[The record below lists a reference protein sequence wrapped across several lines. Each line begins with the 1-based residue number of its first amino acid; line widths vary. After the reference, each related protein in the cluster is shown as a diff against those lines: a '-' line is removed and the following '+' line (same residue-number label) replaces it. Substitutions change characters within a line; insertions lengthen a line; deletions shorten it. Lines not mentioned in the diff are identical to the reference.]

1 METNKRTDEQGLPP
15 AKEPKLKLG
24 NISETII
31 QNLHRD
37 FAPNNPLNTL
47 LSVDN
52 QAYYTIFKNVSDKA
66 YVKLPY
72 LVNST
77 VFRAEPKFQK
87 DISRLVLKLTPYNLI
102 DGLYLSSVKMYEA
115 CGVKEAYNAHYRVLA
130 QSYFLRTALCVGLS
144 ATGEIK
150 IITANPSILSAIPTT
165 CDVSAIIHRLD
176 MRNDDLRNGVLSCVR
191 LSPNICGYD
200 VQPFSVTA
208 SDRDFVILPKF
219 TVDYFIDYIQS
230 LLKSMFCEVKFAGP
244 NGEITKIIACNRPP
258 KEDFRG
264 NISARF
270 IEKAPCKYGVIR
282 CVEVKTGRV
291 VVFPITHLISLHKV

>member
-1 METNKRTDEQGLPP
+1 MVNKRIDEQGLPP
-15 AKEPKLKLG
+15 AKEPKLKLN

-37 FAPNNPLNTL
+37 FAPNNPINTL

-52 QAYYTIFKNVSDKA
+52 QAYYTIYKNVCDKA

-72 LVNST
+72 LVNGN
-77 VFRAEPKFQK
+77 VFRAESKLQK

-102 DGLYLSSVKMYEA
+102 DGMYIASVKMYEA
-115 CGVKEAYNAHYRVLA
+115 CDVKEAYSAHFRVLA
-130 QSYFLRTALCVGLS
+130 QSYYLRTALCVGLS
-144 ATGEIK
+144 SSGDIK
-150 IITANPSILSAIPTT
+150 IITANPAVLSAVPTT
-165 CDVSAIIHRLD
+165 CDISALIQRLD

-208 SDRDFVILPKF
+208 NSSDYVILPKF
-219 TVDYFIDYIQS
+219 CIDYFINYIQS
-230 LLKSMFCEVKFAGP
+230 LLNAICCEVKFATP
-244 NGEITKIIACNRPP
+244 NGDITKIIACNRPQ
-258 KEDFRG
+258 KDEFRG
-264 NISARF
+264 NIAAKY
-270 IEKAPCKYGVIR
+270 INQEPCKYGVIR

-291 VVFPITHLISLHKV
+291 VVFPVTHLISLHKV

>member
-1 METNKRTDEQGLPP
+1 MENIKRIDEQELPP

-52 QAYYTIFKNVSDKA
+52 QAYYTIYKNVCERA

-72 LVNST
+72 LVDSN
-77 VFRAEPKFQK
+77 VFRAEPKLQK

-102 DGLYLSSVKMYEA
+102 DGIYIASVKMYEA
-115 CGVKEAYNAHYRVLA
+115 CGVKEAYRAHYRVLA
-130 QSYFLRTALCVGLS
+130 QSYFLRTAMCVGLS

-150 IITANPSILSAIPTT
+150 IITANPAILSAVPAT
-165 CDVSAIIHRLD
+165 CDVSAIIQRLD
-176 MRNDDLRNGVLSCVR
+176 IRNDDLRNGVLSCVR

-200 VQPFSVTA
+200 VHPFSVTA
-208 SDRDFVILPKF
+208 NSSDYVILPKF
-219 TVDYFIDYIQS
+219 CVDYFINYIQS
-230 LLKSMFCEVKFAGP
+230 LLNAMCYEVKFASP

-258 KEDFRG
+258 KEEFRG
-264 NISARF
+264 SVAARY
-270 IEKAPCKYGVIR
+270 INQEPCKYGVIR
-282 CVEVKTGRV
+282 CVESKTGRV
-291 VVFPITHLISLHKV
+291 VAFPITHLISIKRV

>member
-1 METNKRTDEQGLPP
+1 MENIKKTNEQELQS
-15 AKEPKLKLG
+15 AKEPKLKLN

-77 VFRAEPKFQK
+77 VFRTEPKLQK
-87 DISRLVLKLTPYNLI
+87 DISRIVLKLSPYNLI
-102 DGLYLSSVKMYEA
+102 DGMYIASVKMYEA
-115 CGVKEAYNAHYRVLA
+115 CGVKEAYSAHFRVLA

-144 ATGEIK
+144 ASGEIK
-150 IITANPSILSAIPTT
+150 IITANPAILSSMPTT
-165 CDVSAIIHRLD
+165 CDISVLCERLNP
-176 MRNDDLRNGVLSCVR
+176 RNDDLKNRVLSCVR

-200 VQPFSVTA
+200 VQPYSVTVNS
-208 SDRDFVILPKF
+208 SDYVILPKF
-219 TVDYFIDYIQS
+219 TLDYFINYIQS
-230 LLKSMFCEVKFAGP
+230 LLNAMQCEVKFATP
-244 NGEITKIIACNRPP
+244 NGDITKIIACNRPS
-258 KEDFRG
+258 KEEVRG
-264 NISARF
+264 NIAARY
-270 IEKAPCKYGVIR
+270 IDKEPCKYGIIR

-291 VVFPITHLISLHKV
+291 VVFPVTHLISIKRV

>member
-1 METNKRTDEQGLPP
+1 MEINKRINEQGLPP

-24 NISETII
+24 GISETVL

-37 FAPNNPLNTL
+37 FAPNNPINTL

-52 QAYYTIFKNVSDKA
+52 QAYYTIFKNACDKA

-72 LVNST
+72 LVNNT
-77 VFRAEPKFQK
+77 VFRAEPKLQK

-115 CGVKEAYNAHYRVLA
+115 CGVKEAYSAHYRVLA

-144 ATGEIK
+144 SSGDIR
-150 IITANPSILSAIPTT
+150 IITANPAILSAIPTT
-165 CDVSAIIHRLD
+165 CDVSALCERLNP
-176 MRNDDLRNGVLSCVR
+176 RNDDLRNGVLSCVR
-191 LSPNICGYD
+191 LTPNICGYD
-200 VQPFSVTA
+200 VQPYTVSA
-208 SDRDFVILPKF
+208 CDRDFVILPKF

-244 NGEITKIIACNRPP
+244 LNYINQYIQSKI
-258 KEDFRG
+258 
-264 NISARF
+264 
-270 IEKAPCKYGVIR
+270 V
-282 CVEVKTGRV
+282 
-291 VVFPITHLISLHKV
+291 

>member
-1 METNKRTDEQGLPP
+1 MDIIKKFDEQGLPP

-24 NISETII
+24 NISETIL
-31 QNLHRD
+31 QNLYRD
-37 FAPNNPLNTL
+37 FAPNNPINTL

-52 QAYYTIFKNVSDKA
+52 QAYYTIYKNVCERA

-72 LVNST
+72 LVNNT
-77 VFRAEPKFQK
+77 AFRAEPKLQK

-102 DGLYLSSVKMYEA
+102 DGLYLSAVKMYEA
-115 CGVKEAYNAHYRVLA
+115 CGVKEAYSAHFRVLA

-144 ATGEIK
+144 ASGDIK
-150 IITANPSILSAIPTT
+150 IITANPAILSAIPTT
-165 CDVSAIIHRLD
+165 CDVSAIIQRLD

-208 SDRDFVILPKF
+208 NSSDYVILPKF
-219 TVDYFIDYIQS
+219 TLDYFIGYINS
-230 LLKSMFCEVKFAGP
+230 LLNAMQCEVKFAAP
-244 NGEITKIIACNRPP
+244 NGDITKIIACNRPS

-270 IEKAPCKYGVIR
+270 IDKEPCKYGVIR

-291 VVFPITHLISLHKV
+291 VVFPITHLISVHKV

>member
-1 METNKRTDEQGLPP
+1 MEINKRINEQGLPP

-24 NISETII
+24 GISETVL

-37 FAPNNPLNTL
+37 FAPNNPINTL

-52 QAYYTIFKNVSDKA
+52 QAYYTIYKNVSDKA

-72 LVNST
+72 LVNSS
-77 VFRAEPKFQK
+77 VFHAEPKLQK

-115 CGVKEAYNAHYRVLA
+115 CGVKEAYSAHYRVLA

-144 ATGEIK
+144 SSCDVR
-150 IITANPSILSAIPTT
+150 IITANPAILSAIPTT
-165 CDVSAIIHRLD
+165 CDVSALCERLNP
-176 MRNDDLRNGVLSCVR
+176 RNDDLRNGVLSCVR

-200 VQPFSVTA
+200 VKPFSVTA

-219 TVDYFIDYIQS
+219 TLDYFINYIQS
-230 LLKSMFCEVKFAGP
+230 LLNAMQCEVKYATP
-244 NGEITKIIACNRPP
+244 NGDITKIIACNRPS

-270 IEKAPCKYGVIR
+270 IDKEPCKYGVIR

>member
-1 METNKRTDEQGLPP
+1 MDIIKRIDEQGLPP

-24 NISETII
+24 NLSETII

-37 FAPNNPLNTL
+37 FAPNNPINTL

-72 LVNST
+72 LVNSN
-77 VFRAEPKFQK
+77 VFRAEPKLQK
-87 DISRLVLKLTPYNLI
+87 DISRLVLKLSPYNLI
-102 DGLYLSSVKMYEA
+102 DGLYLSAVKMYEA
-115 CGVKEAYNAHYRVLA
+115 CGVKEAYSAHYRVLS

-144 ATGEIK
+144 SSGEIK
-150 IITANPSILSAIPTT
+150 IITANPAILSSMPTT
-165 CDVSAIIHRLD
+165 CDVSTLIQRLD

-200 VQPFSVTA
+200 VRPYSVTT

-219 TVDYFIDYIQS
+219 CIDYFMGYINS
-230 LLKSMFCEVKFAGP
+230 LLNAMQCEVKFASP
-244 NGEITKIIACNRPP
+244 NGDITKIIACNRPQ
-258 KEDFRG
+258 KEEFRG
-264 NISARF
+264 NISAKY
-270 IEKAPCKYGVIR
+270 INQEPCKYGVIR
-282 CVEVKTGRV
+282 CVESKTGRV
-291 VVFPITHLISLHKV
+291 VVFPITHLISVRKV

>member
-1 METNKRTDEQGLPP
+1 MEINKRTDEQGLPP

-24 NISETII
+24 NLSETII

-72 LVNST
+72 LVNSS
-77 VFRAEPKFQK
+77 VFRAEPKLQK
-87 DISRLVLKLTPYNLI
+87 DISRLVLKLSPYNLI
-102 DGLYLSSVKMYEA
+102 DGLYLSAVKMYEA
-115 CGVKEAYNAHYRVLA
+115 CRVKEAYSAHFRVLA

-144 ATGEIK
+144 ASGDIK
-150 IITANPSILSAIPTT
+150 IITANPAILSSMPTT
-165 CDVSAIIHRLD
+165 CDVSILCERLNP
-176 MRNDDLRNGVLSCVR
+176 RNDDLKNGVLSCVR
-191 LSPNICGYD
+191 LSPNVCGYD
-200 VQPFSVTA
+200 VKPFSVTA

-230 LLKSMFCEVKFAGP
+230 LLKSMCCEVKFAGP

-258 KEDFRG
+258 KEEFRG
-264 NISARF
+264 NIAAKF
-270 IEKAPCKYGVIR
+270 INQEPCKYGVIR

-291 VVFPITHLISLHKV
+291 VVFPVTHLISIKRV